1 MTGREVQEV
10 IAIYRCYFRDEGIG
24 KVDFPPDDPTM
35 GFEDRLTILEH
46 CHSAL
51 DQLERLVTDSW
62 PEKKEDAIMRLA
74 FIQGCLWSQGV
85 FCLDEFKKHNR
96 S

>member
-24 KVDFPPDDPTM
+24 KVDFPHDVPTE
-35 GFEDRLTILEH
+35 GFADRLTILEY
-46 CHSAL
+46 CHGML

-62 PEKKEDAIMRLA
+62 PEKKEEALMCLS
-74 FIQGCLWSQGV
+74 FIQGCLWSLGI
-85 FCLDEFKKHNR
+85 FCQDELEKHNC